1 MSYVDINGT
10 SLSSTLMSLITC
22 DEIVPGTDVSYQICK
37 TLYEYHPIGKKMA
50 DSPVFKAMSKK
61 RNIVVPDSPGERVK
75 EAFEQEW
82 EKLHADR
89 YIFNTVRLSRIYGIA
104 SIALLEEDV
113 DSGEPLDFARLAK
126 AHIAFNTFDP
136 LNTAGSL
143 VLNQNPNE
151 MDFLKT
157 KGIIVNGKA
166 YHRSRSVILMNED
179 PIYISYT
186 SSAFGFVGRSVY
198 QRALY
203 PLKSFLQTMIT
214 DDMITRKAGVLV
226 AKIKQAGSIIDNAM
240 VKMTGIK
247 RNILKEARTNNVIS
261 INPEEMIETL
271 NMQNLDGAY
280 SIARKNILDNIAAAA
295 DMPAMLLKSDTLTEG
310 FGEGTEDAKMIAE
323 YIDGIRE
330 RMQPL
335 YEFFDKI
342 VQHRAW
348 DEDFYKTIQADFPDE
363 YGSKSYNEAFYQWQN
378 SFRAEWPSLLQE
390 PESERIKVDETRLRS
405 TIALMEVLI
414 PQADPDNKARIIEW
428 AADTFNAQDLLFES
442 PLLLDYEA
450 LASYSPTPQQEAEM
464 PDAPSQMGKI

>member
-1 MSYVDINGT
+1 MSDININGT
-10 SLSSTLMSLITC
+10 ALGSTLMSLINA
-22 DEIVPGTDVSYQICK
+22 DDIVPGSDVSYQVCK
-37 TLYEYHPIGKKMA
+37 ALYEWHPIGKKMA
-50 DSPVFKAMSKK
+50 DSPIFKAMSKK
-61 RNIVVPDSPGERVK
+61 RNIVVPNSPGERVK

-104 SIALLEEDV
+104 SIAILEEDV
-113 DSGEPLDFARLAK
+113 DAGEPLDFARLPK
-126 AHIAFNTFDP
+126 AHIAFNMFDP

-157 KGIIVNGKA
+157 KGIMVNGKA

-186 SSAFGFVGRSVY
+186 TSAFGFVGRSVY

-240 VKMTGIK
+240 IKMTGIK
-247 RNILKEARTNNVIS
+247 RNILKEAKTNNVIS

-295 DMPAMLLKSDTLTEG
+295 DMPATLLKSDTLTEG

-378 SFRAEWPSLLQE
+378 TFRAEWPSLLQE

-450 LASYSPTPQQEAEM
+450 LANYTPTPEQQAEM